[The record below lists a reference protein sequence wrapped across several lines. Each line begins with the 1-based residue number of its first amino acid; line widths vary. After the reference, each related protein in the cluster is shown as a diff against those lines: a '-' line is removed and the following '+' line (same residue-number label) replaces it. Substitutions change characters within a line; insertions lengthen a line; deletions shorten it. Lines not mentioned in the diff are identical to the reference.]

1 MKIIPS
7 HDSTVFCEET
17 TEDNWTVFVRDGE
30 RIRRLP
36 GYSLPIP
43 MSQSARKDNV
53 HVMIMHK
60 IPRTLRG
67 MSSRGKLEALIDE
80 VALLPVVKKNIA
92 VDGQFFQ
99 EDGVD
104 EHVKAFGFPPREPV
118 VFVAIHCETADHF
131 LEWTMAAPEFLE
143 AYQNRKELGLQTY
156 SSAFS
161 AKVVAKIDNPAPQD
175 AAHLVC
181 VYNVPPHISSLPHDQ
196 KFEDFIDDFLSVPAV
211 WKNFVR
217 FEIWQP
223 NNMLDDH
230 IRAFG
235 YPEATPTF
243 IHHARLKVQ
252 SIPFQQHLILN
263 HP

>member
-1 MKIIPS
+1 
-7 HDSTVFCEET
+7 
-17 TEDNWTVFVRDGE
+17 
-30 RIRRLP
+30 
-36 GYSLPIP
+36 

-60 IPRTLRG
+60 IPPHIARHEFE
-67 MSSRGKLEALIDE
+67 GKLEALIDE
-80 VALLPVVKKNIA
+80 VALLPVVKKN
-92 VDGQFFQ
+92 VHKVEMFFQ

-131 LEWTMAAPEFLE
+131 LATMAAPEFLE
-143 AYQNRKELGLQTY
+143 AYQKRKELGLQTY

-181 VYNVPPHISSLPHDQ
+181 VYNVPSHISSLPHDQ

-211 WKNFVR
+211 RKNFVR
-217 FEIWQP
+217 FEMWQP

-243 IHHARLKVQ
+243 IHHARLENWDSVEEMMTDAAARQNVLDAGDDGKHFNLKTDGYVFHARLLTKIDN
-252 SIPFQQHLILN
+252 S
-263 HP
+263 